1 MAMAMVGQIMV
12 RDNPLLAV
20 SDASW
25 RLNFQNMLK
34 DLAVLGAGIIL
45 FGKKKKV
52 IHRKGARK
60 DDREFS

>member
-1 MAMAMVGQIMV
+1 MAVAMVGQIMV

-34 DLAVLGAGIIL
+34 DLAVLGAGILL

-52 IHRKGARK
+52 IHRKGSRK